1 MSASC
6 LLVTVTRPY
15 VLDAEVSRATDVVS
29 LSVSDLTERMV
40 ANTSVLPLMKADVSL
55 AIDRPKVHISKVC
68 DVGYG
73 TIEVFYAS
81 DGLFV
86 LKDGKKLNVLKVSE
100 KDELSE

>member
-1 MSASC
+1 MSKSC

-15 VLDAEVSRATDVVS
+15 ALDIDVSRATDDMS
-29 LSVSDLTERMV
+29 LSVSDLTERLEV
-40 ANTSVLPLMKADVSL
+40 NTTLPPVIKADVSL
-55 AIDRPKVHISKVC
+55 ALSRPRVHISKVC

-81 DGLFV
+81 DGLFI